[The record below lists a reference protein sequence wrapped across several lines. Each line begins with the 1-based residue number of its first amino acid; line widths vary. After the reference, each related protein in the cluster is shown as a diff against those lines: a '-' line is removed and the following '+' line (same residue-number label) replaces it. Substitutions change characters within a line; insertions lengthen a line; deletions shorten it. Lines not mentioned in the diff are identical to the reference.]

1 MGKVIIFS
9 APSGSGKTTIVR
21 RLLARYPQLEF
32 SISATSRAPRG
43 EERDGTDYYFLP
55 QEEFMRAVAENR
67 FVEWEEVY
75 EGTCYGTL
83 RSEVERIW
91 QRGHV
96 IVFDVDVLGG
106 INLKRIFGGDA
117 CSVFITP
124 PRRARHGRPRSDRAA
139 RGEGRVRADQG
150 PGVRPH
156 RAERPS
162 RGGRGAHLRDSRRIY
177 RTGRM
182 KRMMLYFGSFNP
194 VHKGHTALA
203 EYVLE
208 RGLCDEVALVV
219 SPRSPYKETAE
230 LAPELDRFEMAE
242 IACAASEYPDRIK
255 PSAVEFLLPKPSYTI
270 DTLRYLTQN
279 FGSEMRFS
287 ILMGGDQIARLDGWK
302 EYERVLEYPIYVY
315 PRRGERTDRFAGR
328 ITVLDDAPMQDLSA
342 TQIRERIGRGEAVD
356 GLLDDGVAEY
366 IRRKGLWSPAS
377 RIAALSAR
385 IDAGTAD
392 AALYVERG
400 RLHFRLNEWGAA
412 LNDFNRALALDT
424 DNAEAR
430 QYVEMAREILE
441 FRYKDLYNP

>member
-1 MGKVIIFS
+1 
-9 APSGSGKTTIVR
+9 
-21 RLLARYPQLEF
+21 
-32 SISATSRAPRG
+32 
-43 EERDGTDYYFLP
+43 
-55 QEEFMRAVAENR
+55 
-67 FVEWEEVY
+67 
-75 EGTCYGTL
+75 
-83 RSEVERIW
+83 
-91 QRGHV
+91 
-96 IVFDVDVLGG
+96 
-106 INLKRIFGGDA
+106 
-117 CSVFITP
+117 
-124 PRRARHGRPRSDRAA
+124 
-139 RGEGRVRADQG
+139 
-150 PGVRPH
+150 
-156 RAERPS
+156 
-162 RGGRGAHLRDSRRIY
+162 
-177 RTGRM
+177 M

-328 ITVLDDAPMQDLSA
+328 ITVLDDAPLQDLSA
-342 TQIRERIGRGEAVD
+342 TQIRERIGRSEAVD

-385 IDAGTAD
+385 SS
-392 AALYVERG
+392 L
-400 RLHFRLNEWGAA
+400 L
-412 LNDFNRALALDT
+412 
-424 DNAEAR
+424 
-430 QYVEMAREILE
+430 
-441 FRYKDLYNP
+441 

>member
-1 MGKVIIFS
+1 
-9 APSGSGKTTIVR
+9 
-21 RLLARYPQLEF
+21 
-32 SISATSRAPRG
+32 
-43 EERDGTDYYFLP
+43 
-55 QEEFMRAVAENR
+55 
-67 FVEWEEVY
+67 
-75 EGTCYGTL
+75 
-83 RSEVERIW
+83 
-91 QRGHV
+91 
-96 IVFDVDVLGG
+96 
-106 INLKRIFGGDA
+106 
-117 CSVFITP
+117 
-124 PRRARHGRPRSDRAA
+124 
-139 RGEGRVRADQG
+139 
-150 PGVRPH
+150 
-156 RAERPS
+156 
-162 RGGRGAHLRDSRRIY
+162 
-177 RTGRM
+177 M

-328 ITVLDDAPMQDLSA
+328 ITVLDDAPLQDLSA

-366 IRRKGLWSPAS
+366 IRRKGLWSPAT
-377 RIAALSAR
+377 RIAALGAQ
-385 IDAGTAD
+385 IAAEPENT
-392 AALYVERG
+392 ALYVERG
-400 RLHFRLNEWGAA
+400 KLHYRMGEWGPA
-412 LNDFNRALALDT
+412 LNDFNAALRID
-424 DNAEAR
+424 AEHVEAKEFAR
-430 QYVEMAREILE
+430 MVQEILE
-441 FRYKDLYNP
+441 FRYKDIYNP